1 MKFFFQDEQK
11 GYNIKIPPK
20 MKVKSQN
27 APKLCTEKRFSIKV
41 NKADRCH
48 DPHSEWD
55 FCTKRLH
62 PGALITWASLAFFSL
77 HTINSVV
84 SVPESIRSSLLSI
97 IPYCSHKKQDEG
109 PSTAKKV
116 KARTE
121 FLVGKKETLADS
133 DKGSCVLFLLVLSPV
148 LTLLVLSIFRLKVA
162 TTAL

>member
-1 MKFFFQDEQK
+1 MKFFFQDKQK

-41 NKADRCH
+41 NQTDRCH

-77 HTINSVV
+77 HTANSVV
-84 SVPESIRSSLLSI
+84 SVPESIRSSLYLLFPI
-97 IPYCSHKKQDEG
+97 VAIKK
-109 PSTAKKV
+109 KMKV
-116 KARTE
+116 LRQR
-121 FLVGKKETLADS
+121 G
-133 DKGSCVLFLLVLSPV
+133 DKGSYVLFLLVLSP
-148 LTLLVLSIFRLKVA
+148 L
-162 TTAL
+162 